1 MRAAIVALAAL
12 ARSAGGEAP
21 TPAPT
26 PAPPTAP
33 PTAPAPTTFYR
44 PSASPTEEFCAPRRI
59 RDRLETC
66 DDAARY
72 GADCHALEVHLG
84 VNCGD
89 CACVADTTGLGT
101 GWTFGAYV
109 DDACEDPLRHW
120 DGDVVV
126 ADLPSGAR
134 TFANDACAAAT
145 WSGTAISFRGRCAS
159 GSVYF
164 RMFEGEGC
172 NASRPYDDRDRVWLA
187 ASPFP
192 LSDGSFCAPVEHVG
206 SAWDNPREYLLFSC
220 FDTPVPT
227 AAPTF
232 APTHSF
238 PPTEA
243 PTVSPTR
250 PSSSKPSYE
259 PSPAPSTTLSP
270 TLSPTLGAPS
280 LGAPSPCPSPLPTP
294 APTALPTK
302 RQLRGLA
309 LFVRTV
315 RRRYGV
321 GVFVLFGAA
330 VSMAACLAG
339 AVMQASIQR
348 RAERRKRDYAMPAMP
363 EYAMPELFYPP
374 PDLRRLQEA
383 ERLAA
388 ERRARARA
396 PPPTRRRRGGRGRA
410 RARPRRA
417 PRRRPAEPAGG
428 AATPRRPRRRDL
440 SIDPS
445 ADLDFWAPPTGLDA
459 RAGGR
464 GDAPTTVF
472 VVKSSVAQLGSPK
485 VAPSP
490 PSTPSKLPRR
500 VVVTPSSRGGG
511 VGGVASSPAAPEPET
526 PRRSPPRFF
535 RSPVSPSR
543 LRGDPDPELEPRRL
557 FQ

>member
-243 PTVSPTR
+243 PTVSPTV
-250 PSSSKPSYE
+250 
-259 PSPAPSTTLSP
+259 SPA
-270 TLSPTLGAPS
+270 
-280 LGAPSPCPSPLPTP
+280 
-294 APTALPTK
+294 
-302 RQLRGLA
+302 RD
-309 LFVRTV
+309 
-315 RRRYGV
+315 
-321 GVFVLFGAA
+321 
-330 VSMAACLAG
+330 
-339 AVMQASIQR
+339 R
-348 RAERRKRDYAMPAMP
+348 RADAGSYPGALAAP
-363 EYAMPELFYPP
+363 EYATHARTVAAAQRNADVRADHLAGPDALPDSRADVRAHHRRSHGVSHSRADVRADAHAVDIAVSD
-374 PDLRRLQEA
+374 DLRAIAGTLVPSDDDG
-383 ERLAA
+383 AA
-388 ERRARARA
+388 D
-396 PPPTRRRRGGRGRA
+396 GRPDVA
-410 RARPRRA
+410 SDPFAVD
-417 PRRRPAEPAGG
+417 EPA
-428 AATPRRPRRRDL
+428 ALLEQT
-440 SIDPS
+440 
-445 ADLDFWAPPTGLDA
+445 
-459 RAGGR
+459 
-464 GDAPTTVF
+464 
-472 VVKSSVAQLGSPK
+472 
-485 VAPSP
+485 
-490 PSTPSKLPRR
+490 
-500 VVVTPSSRGGG
+500 
-511 VGGVASSPAAPEPET
+511 
-526 PRRSPPRFF
+526 
-535 RSPVSPSR
+535 
-543 LRGDPDPELEPRRL
+543 EL
-557 FQ
+557 

>member
-1 MRAAIVALAAL
+1 M
-12 ARSAGGEAP
+12 SQ
-21 TPAPT
+21 
-26 PAPPTAP
+26 
-33 PTAPAPTTFYR
+33 
-44 PSASPTEEFCAPRRI
+44 
-59 RDRLETC
+59 
-66 DDAARY
+66 
-72 GADCHALEVHLG
+72 
-84 VNCGD
+84 
-89 CACVADTTGLGT
+89 
-101 GWTFGAYV
+101 
-109 DDACEDPLRHW
+109 
-120 DGDVVV
+120 
-126 ADLPSGAR
+126 
-134 TFANDACAAAT
+134 
-145 WSGTAISFRGRCAS
+145 
-159 GSVYF
+159 
-164 RMFEGEGC
+164 
-172 NASRPYDDRDRVWLA
+172 
-187 ASPFP
+187 
-192 LSDGSFCAPVEHVG
+192 
-206 SAWDNPREYLLFSC
+206 
-220 FDTPVPT
+220 
-227 AAPTF
+227 
-232 APTHSF
+232 
-238 PPTEA
+238 
-243 PTVSPTR
+243 R

-270 TLSPTLGAPS
+270 TLSPTP
-280 LGAPSPCPSPLPTP
+280 GAPSPCPSPLPTP

-339 AVMQASIQR
+339 ALMQASIQR

-388 ERRARARA
+388 ERRARAAPEPPPPTPPPPAAGAPEPGAATAPAPPA
-396 PPPTRRRRGGRGRA
+396 PPPPSPPA
-410 RARPRRA
+410 A
-417 PRRRPAEPAGG
+417 P
-428 AATPRRPRRRDL
+428 ATPRRPRRRDL
-440 SIDPS
+440 GIDPS
-445 ADLDFWAPPTGLDA
+445 ADLDFWAPPTYWTPK
-459 RAGGR
+459 RGGR

>member
-243 PTVSPTR
+243 PTVSPTV
-250 PSSSKPSYE
+250 
-259 PSPAPSTTLSP
+259 SPARDRRPFGGRAIGR
-270 TLSPTLGAPS
+270 GAARA
-280 LGAPSPCPSPLPTP
+280 APEPP
-294 APTALPTK
+294 
-302 RQLRGLA
+302 
-309 LFVRTV
+309 
-315 RRRYGV
+315 RRR
-321 GVFVLFGAA
+321 
-330 VSMAACLAG
+330 
-339 AVMQASIQR
+339 R
-348 RAERRKRDYAMPAMP
+348 
-363 EYAMPELFYPP
+363 
-374 PDLRRLQEA
+374 
-383 ERLAA
+383 
-388 ERRARARA
+388 RRARRA
-396 PPPTRRRRGGRGRA
+396 W
-410 RARPRRA
+410 ARPRRRPGAA
-417 PRRRPAEPAGG
+417 PPSPPAAP
-428 AATPRRPRRRDL
+428 ATPRRPRRRDL

-445 ADLDFWAPPTGLDA
+445 ADLDFWAPPAYWTPK
-459 RAGGR
+459 RGGR

>member
-26 PAPPTAP
+26 PAP

-145 WSGTAISFRGRCAS
+145 WSGTAISCRGRCAS

-243 PTVSPTR
+243 PTVSPTV
-250 PSSSKPSYE
+250 
-259 PSPAPSTTLSP
+259 SPE
-270 TLSPTLGAPS
+270 
-280 LGAPSPCPSPLPTP
+280 
-294 APTALPTK
+294 
-302 RQLRGLA
+302 RD
-309 LFVRTV
+309 
-315 RRRYGV
+315 RRRAV
-321 GVFVLFGAA
+321 AA
-330 VSMAACLAG
+330 VH
-339 AVMQASIQR
+339 AV
-348 RAERRKRDYAMPAMP
+348 
-363 EYAMPELFYPP
+363 
-374 PDLRRLQEA
+374 
-383 ERLAA
+383 
-388 ERRARARA
+388 
-396 PPPTRRRRGGRGRA
+396 
-410 RARPRRA
+410 
-417 PRRRPAEPAGG
+417 
-428 AATPRRPRRRDL
+428 
-440 SIDPS
+440 
-445 ADLDFWAPPTGLDA
+445 
-459 RAGGR
+459 
-464 GDAPTTVF
+464 
-472 VVKSSVAQLGSPK
+472 
-485 VAPSP
+485 
-490 PSTPSKLPRR
+490 KLPRR
-500 VVVTPSSRGGG
+500 VVVTPSSRRRRR
-511 VGGVASSPAAPEPET
+511 GVASSPAAPSPT

-543 LRGDPDPELEPRRL
+543 LRGEPDPELEPRRL

>member
-33 PTAPAPTTFYR
+33 PTAPAPTTLYR

-59 RDRLETC
+59 RDRMETC

-134 TFANDACAAAT
+134 TYANDACAAAT

-232 APTHSF
+232 APTHSL

-243 PTVSPTR
+243 PTVSPTV
-250 PSSSKPSYE
+250 
-259 PSPAPSTTLSP
+259 SPA
-270 TLSPTLGAPS
+270 
-280 LGAPSPCPSPLPTP
+280 
-294 APTALPTK
+294 
-302 RQLRGLA
+302 RD
-309 LFVRTV
+309 
-315 RRRYGV
+315 RRP
-321 GVFVLFGAA
+321 FGREN
-330 VSMAACLAG
+330 SKHRHCH
-339 AVMQASIQR
+339 
-348 RAERRKRDYAMPAMP
+348 
-363 EYAMPELFYPP
+363 
-374 PDLRRLQEA
+374 
-383 ERLAA
+383 
-388 ERRARARA
+388 
-396 PPPTRRRRGGRGRA
+396 RRRRRILPW
-410 RARPRRA
+410 RPRRSRA
-417 PRRRPAEPAGG
+417 CYPRQNRRRCPAKR
-428 AATPRRPRRRDL
+428 RRPRRR
-440 SIDPS
+440 SRRSRRAARFPRRRPC
-445 ADLDFWAPPTGLDA
+445 PPA
-459 RAGGR
+459 
-464 GDAPTTVF
+464 V
-472 VVKSSVAQLGSPK
+472 
-485 VAPSP
+485 
-490 PSTPSKLPRR
+490 PRR
-500 VVVTPSSRGGG
+500 VPLASRRPSRRARRRYRRIRRPTHRRRHPRTLRRRRRGRR
-511 VGGVASSPAAPEPET
+511 P
-526 PRRSPPRFF
+526 PRRRIRP
-535 RSPVSPSR
+535 
-543 LRGDPDPELEPRRL
+543 LRRR
-557 FQ
+557 